1 MTTTSDDIKSG
12 TRYTFPL
19 WPAETNSVS
28 EFEIFDDTVS
38 NFHVRIYAIDY
49 ETGDIADINPLVF
62 AEVLS
67 TNGTLLVRSADVA
80 DPGIPT
86 SLTHLF
92 RGDGAILLNHGDRLV
107 VTPNDYFDFE
117 AYKAEKVPIRNHRS
131 LSRQNHDTEQFEHL
145 YFVTK
150 RLIGVGGT
158 GKVYLAYHKK
168 NNDQL
173 ACKVTRLDC
182 SAPGKVL
189 PLAALSGPLERLRY
203 HVPEV
208 EFLRDLVHVSSNLLR
223 I

>member
-1 MTTTSDDIKSG
+1 
-12 TRYTFPL
+12 
-19 WPAETNSVS
+19 
-28 EFEIFDDTVS
+28 
-38 NFHVRIYAIDY
+38 
-49 ETGDIADINPLVF
+49 
-62 AEVLS
+62 
-67 TNGTLLVRSADVA
+67 VA

-117 AYKAEKVPIRNHRS
+117 AYKAEMAPLRTHRS
-131 LSRQNHDTEQFEHL
+131 LSRQSHDTEQFAQL
-145 YFVTK
+145 YSVTR

-158 GKVYLAYHKK
+158 GKVYLAYDKK

-173 ACKVTRLDC
+173 ACKITRLDY
-182 SAPGKVL
+182 SSPGKVL
-189 PLAALSGPLERLRY
+189 PLAASSGPLERLRY
-203 HVPEV
+203 HVPDV